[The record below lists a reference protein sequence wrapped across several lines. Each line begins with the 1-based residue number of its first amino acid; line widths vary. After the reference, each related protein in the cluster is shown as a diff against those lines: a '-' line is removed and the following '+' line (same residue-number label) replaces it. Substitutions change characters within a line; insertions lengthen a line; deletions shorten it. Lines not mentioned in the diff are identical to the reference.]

1 MRDEYILQIIDI
13 TKNYPGVRALDG
25 VKLEVKR
32 GEVHALVGENGAGKS
47 TLIKIL
53 AGAVRKDEGGILFD
67 GVNVEINSPQE
78 AQRLGISVIY
88 QEFNLVPH
96 LSISENIFL
105 GREMSRTSRFAGFRV
120 LGPLKILNRKLE
132 EQRAEEV
139 LSRLGVKLDPRTPVN
154 RLGVAG
160 QQITEIAKALCEDG
174 FTRVNHADA
183 KLIAMDE
190 PSSALT
196 EREIKNLFALIG
208 NLKSEGVSIIYISH
222 RIDEVFQIADRVTVL
237 RDGRWIGTFPVDNI
251 SKEKLIEMMVG
262 RNLNEGFPKRKVKT
276 CPQAKRRIRR
286 NILALKGVTRK
297 GIIEDISFE
306 LREGE
311 ILGITGL
318 VGAGRTEVVRAIFGV
333 DELDEGEIYLDGNKV
348 DIKSPIDAIKMGIS
362 LLTEDRKAYG
372 LILDMTVRENITLAS
387 LKNLSK
393 FSVVNKHQEREVA
406 DRFINELRIKTPS
419 REQITRNL
427 SGGNQQ
433 KVVLSK
439 WLLANSRV
447 VIFDE
452 PTKGI
457 DVGAKVEIYHL
468 MNQLAESG
476 VGIIMISSELPEVL
490 GMSDRIIVMSEGRIK
505 AELAAESATQTQIMN
520 YATLPDFVKDNN
532 SME

>member
-1 MRDEYILQIIDI
+1 MKGI
-13 TKNYPGVRALDG
+13 TKDYPGVRALDD

-53 AGAVRKDEGGILFD
+53 AGAVRKDEGDMFFD
-67 GVNVEINSPQE
+67 GANVEINSPQE
-78 AQRLGISVIY
+78 AQRLGMSVIY

-96 LSISENIFL
+96 LSVSENIFL
-105 GREMSRTSRFAGFRV
+105 GRDMTRTLLR
-120 LGPLKILNRKLE
+120 ILNRKQE
-132 EQRAEEV
+132 ERKAEEI

-154 RLGVAG
+154 RLGVAQ
-160 QQITEIAKALCEDG
+160 QQIVEIAKALS
-174 FTRVNHADA
+174 ADCLTSFRGERRGL
-183 KLIAMDE
+183 LIAMDE

-196 EREIKNLFALIG
+196 EREIKSLFALIRK
-208 NLKSEGVSIIYISH
+208 LKSEGVSIIYISH
-222 RIDEVFQIADRVTVL
+222 RIDEVFQIADRVTIL
-237 RDGRWIGTFPVDNI
+237 RDGRWISTFPVDEI
-251 SKEKLIEMMVG
+251 SKDELIEMMVG
-262 RNLNEGFPKRKVKT
+262 RKLKERSPKSKAVIGRE
-276 CPQAKRRIRR
+276 
-286 NILALKGVTRK
+286 ILSLRSITRK
-297 GIIEDISFE
+297 GIIEDISFS

-318 VGAGRTEVVRAIFGV
+318 VGSGRTEVARVIFGA
-333 DELDEGEIYLDGNKV
+333 DEVDEGEIYFDGNKV
-348 DIKSPIDAIKMGIS
+348 EIKSPIDAIKMGIS

-387 LKNLSK
+387 LRNFSK
-393 FSVVNKHQEREVA
+393 FSVVERHQEQEVA
-406 DRFINELRIKTPS
+406 DRFIHELRIKTPS

-439 WLLANSRV
+439 WLLANSKV

-490 GMSDRIIVMSEGRIK
+490 GMSDRIIVMHEGRIK
-505 AELAAESATQTQIMN
+505 AELAAENATQTRIMA
-520 YATLPDFVKDNN
+520 YATT
-532 SME
+532 

>member
-1 MRDEYILQIIDI
+1 VSNEYILQIINI
-13 TKNYPGVRALDG
+13 TKDYPGVRALDG

-53 AGAVRKDEGGILFD
+53 SGAVRKDEGDIFFD
-67 GVNVEINSPQE
+67 GANVEINSPQE
-78 AQRLGISVIY
+78 SQSLGISVIY

-96 LSISENIFL
+96 LSVSENIFL
-105 GREMSRTSRFAGFRV
+105 GREMTRTSRFAASQKSGF
-120 LGPLKILNRKLE
+120 LKILHRKQE
-132 EQRAEEV
+132 DRKAEEM

-154 RLGVAG
+154 RLSVAQ
-160 QQITEIAKALCEDG
+160 QQIVEIAKALC
-174 FTRVNHADA
+174 ADA

-196 EREIKNLFALIG
+196 EREIESLFTLIEK
-208 NLKSEGVSIIYISH
+208 LKSEGVSIIYISH

-237 RDGRWIGTFPVDNI
+237 QDGKWIGTFPTHPRPLQGGEKVENI
-251 SKEKLIEMMVG
+251 SKDGLIEMMVG
-262 RNLNEGFPKRKVKT
+262 RKLNEGFPTRQTTIRKE
-276 CPQAKRRIRR
+276 
-286 NILALKGVTRK
+286 LLSLKGVTRK
-297 GIIEDISFE
+297 GIIENISFE

-318 VGAGRTEVVRAIFGV
+318 MGSGRTEVVRAIFGA
-333 DELDEGEIYLDGNKV
+333 DKIDEGDIYLDGNKV
-348 DIKSPIDAIKMGIS
+348 NIKSPIDAIKMGIS

-393 FSVVNKHQEREVA
+393 FSVIKRRQERAAA

-419 REQITRNL
+419 REQTTGNL

-457 DVGAKVEIYHL
+457 DVGAKVEIYNL
-468 MNQLAESG
+468 MNQLTESG

-490 GMSDRIIVMSEGRIK
+490 GMSDRIIVMYEGRIK
-505 AELAAESATQTQIMN
+505 AELSAENATQTQIMN
-520 YATLPDFVKDNN
+520 YAALPDFVGKA
-532 SME
+532 

>member
-1 MRDEYILQIIDI
+1 VHDEYILQIIGI
-13 TKNYPGVRALDG
+13 TKDYPGVRALDD
-25 VKLEVKR
+25 VKLEVR
-32 GEVHALVGENGAGKS
+32 SGEVHALVGENGAGKS

-53 AGAVRKDEGGILFD
+53 AGALRRDEGEILFD
-67 GVNVEINSPQE
+67 DANVEINSPQE

-96 LSISENIFL
+96 LSVSENIFL
-105 GREMSRTSRFAGFRV
+105 GREMTRAPFRIINRKREEREAE
-120 LGPLKILNRKLE
+120 KIL
-132 EQRAEEV
+132 
-139 LSRLGVKLDPRTPVN
+139 SGLGVTLNPRTPIN

-160 QQITEIAKALCEDG
+160 QQIVEIAKALC
-174 FTRVNHADA
+174 ADA

-196 EREIKNLFALIG
+196 EREIENLFALIRK
-208 NLKSEGVSIIYISH
+208 LRSDGVSIIYISH
-222 RIDEVFQIADRVTVL
+222 RLDEVFQIADRVTVL
-237 RDGRWIGTFPVDNI
+237 RDGRWIGTFPVDKM
-251 SKEKLIEMMVG
+251 SKDELIEMMVG
-262 RNLNEGFPKRKVKT
+262 RKLDEGFPKGN
-276 CPQAKRRIRR
+276 AEMGGE
-286 NILALKGVTRK
+286 ILSLKGVTRK

-318 VGAGRTEVVRAIFGV
+318 VGAGRTEVVRAIFGA
-333 DELDEGEIYLDGNKV
+333 DEIDEGEIYLDGNKV
-348 DIKSPIDAIKMGIS
+348 EIKSPIDAIKMGIS

-387 LKNLSK
+387 LKNFSK
-393 FSVVNKHQEREVA
+393 FSFVRRRQEWEVA

-419 REQITRNL
+419 REQIARNL

-439 WLLANSRV
+439 WLLANSKV

-457 DVGAKVEIYHL
+457 DVGSKVEIYQL
-468 MNQLAESG
+468 MSRLAENG
-476 VGIIMISSELPEVL
+476 AGIIMISSELPEVL
-490 GMSDRIIVMSEGRIK
+490 GMSDRIIVMYEGRIT
-505 AELAAESATQTQIMN
+505 AELAAENATQAQIMT
-520 YATLPDFVKDNN
+520 YATSSIKRDFQHENQI
-532 SME
+532 SE

>member
-1 MRDEYILQIIDI
+1 MRSEYILQIIDV
-13 TKNYPGVRALDG
+13 TKDYPGVRALDC

-53 AGAVRKDEGGILFD
+53 SGAVRKDEGNIFFD
-67 GVNVEINSPQE
+67 GANVEINSPQE

-96 LSISENIFL
+96 LSVSENIFL
-105 GREMSRTSRFAGFRV
+105 GREILHTSRLAGFRK
-120 LGPLKILNRKLE
+120 LGSLRIVNRRQE
-132 EQRAEEV
+132 EQKAEEI
-139 LSRLGVKLDPRTPVN
+139 LSRLGVTLDPRTSVN

-160 QQITEIAKALCEDG
+160 QQITEIAKALC
-174 FTRVNHADA
+174 ADA

-196 EREIKNLFALIG
+196 EREIKNLFDLIRK
-208 NLKSEGVSIIYISH
+208 LKSEEVSIIYISH
-222 RIDEVFQIADRVTVL
+222 HMDEVFQIADRVTVF
-237 RDGRWIGTFPVDNI
+237 RDGRWIGTFPVDEI
-251 SKEKLIEMMVG
+251 SNDELIEMMVG
-262 RNLNEGFPKRKVKT
+262 RKLSDGFPKRK
-276 CPQAKRRIRR
+276 AKIGRE
-286 NILALKGVTRK
+286 ILALKGVTRK
-297 GIIEDISFE
+297 GIIEDISFG

-318 VGAGRTEVVRAIFGV
+318 MGSGRTEVARAIFGA
-333 DELDEGEIYLDGNKV
+333 DKIDEGEIYLDGNKV

-372 LILDMTVRENITLAS
+372 LILNMTVRENITLAS

-393 FSVVNKHQEREVA
+393 FSVIKRRQEHEAV
-406 DRFINELRIKTPS
+406 DRFIKELRIKTPS
-419 REQITRNL
+419 REQTTQNL

-439 WLLANSRV
+439 WLLTNSKV
-447 VIFDE
+447 IIFDE

-457 DVGAKVEIYHL
+457 DVGAKTEIYHL
-468 MNQLAESG
+468 MSQLTESG

-490 GMSDRIIVMSEGRIK
+490 GMSDRIIVMYEGRIK
-505 AELAAESATQTQIMN
+505 AELSAENATQTQIMN
-520 YATLPDFVKDNN
+520 YALLPDFVEKT
-532 SME
+532 

>member
-1 MRDEYILQIIDI
+1 MSNEYILRIIDI
-13 TKNYPGVRALDG
+13 TKDYPGVRALDG

-53 AGAVRKDEGGILFD
+53 SGAVRKDEGDIFFD
-67 GVNVEINSPQE
+67 GANVEINSPQE
-78 AQRLGISVIY
+78 SQRLGISVIY

-96 LSISENIFL
+96 LSVSENIFL
-105 GREMSRTSRFAGFRV
+105 GREMTRTP
-120 LGPLKILNRKLE
+120 LGILHRKQE
-132 EQRAEEV
+132 ARKAEEI
-139 LSRLGVKLDPRTPVN
+139 LARLGVKLDPRTPVN
-154 RLGVAG
+154 RLSVAQ
-160 QQITEIAKALCEDG
+160 QQIVEIAKVLC
-174 FTRVNHADA
+174 ADA

-196 EREIKNLFALIG
+196 EREIESLFTLIEK
-208 NLKSEGVSIIYISH
+208 LKSEGVSIIYISH

-237 RDGRWIGTFPVDNI
+237 RDGRWIGTFSVENI
-251 SKEKLIEMMVG
+251 SKDGLIEMMVG
-262 RNLNEGFPKRKVKT
+262 RKLNEEFPTRQTTIGKE
-276 CPQAKRRIRR
+276 
-286 NILALKGVTRK
+286 LLSLKGVTRK

-318 VGAGRTEVVRAIFGV
+318 MGSGRTEVVRAIFAA
-333 DELDEGEIYLDGNKV
+333 DEIDEGDIYLDGNKV
-348 DIKSPIDAIKMGIS
+348 KIKSPIDAIKMGIS

-393 FSVVNKHQEREVA
+393 FYVIKRHQEREAA

-419 REQITRNL
+419 REQTTGNL

-457 DVGAKVEIYHL
+457 DVGAKVEIYNL

-476 VGIIMISSELPEVL
+476 VGIIMISSELPEIL
-490 GMSDRIIVMSEGRIK
+490 GMSDRIIVMYEGRIK
-505 AELAAESATQTQIMN
+505 AELSAENATQTQIMN
-520 YATLPDFVKDNN
+520 YAALPDFVGKT
-532 SME
+532 